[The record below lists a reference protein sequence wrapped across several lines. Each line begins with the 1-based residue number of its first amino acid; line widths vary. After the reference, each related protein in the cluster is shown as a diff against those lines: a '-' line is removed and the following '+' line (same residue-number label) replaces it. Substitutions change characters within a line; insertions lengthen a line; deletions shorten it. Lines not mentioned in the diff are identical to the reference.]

1 MEQYRILYEDEDI
14 LVADKLGAIPV
25 QPEKTGDPSLQDL
38 LRAELAA
45 RGTAP
50 AAGDRAAGES
60 AAPGAGTS
68 APAAA
73 SPPARQA
80 GEVFLEAAHRIDRRA
95 SGAVVFAKTHRALET
110 LDADFRTKHVDK
122 YYIACVEHEP
132 EAREGRL
139 EHRLVWDKRR
149 NVVKAFRPTAKDEGA
164 KGERG
169 ILEYR
174 LAGASE
180 RYWFLEIKLITGKH
194 HQIRAQL
201 AAEGM
206 PIRGDIKYGA
216 RRTNRNGLL
225 MLHSWRIVLT
235 QPRTRKTLDI
245 VAPFPETEPLWA
257 ALVRPGSGADTPP
270 DKAAGDMPGAAPGEA
285 SAGTGSTD
293 GEGQSAT

>member
-14 LVADKLGAIPV
+14 LIADKLGAIPV

-45 RGTAP
+45 RK
-50 AAGDRAAGES
+50 
-60 AAPGAGTS
+60 AAP
-68 APAAA
+68 
-73 SPPARQA
+73 QA
-80 GEVFLEAAHRIDRRA
+80 GEVFLEAANRIDRRV

-110 LDADFRTKHVDK
+110 LDADFRGKHIDK

-132 EAREGRL
+132 EPHEGRF

-149 NVVKAFRPTAKDEGA
+149 NVVRAFRLAAKDEGN

-180 RYWFLEIKLITGKH
+180 RYWFLEVKLITGKH

-201 AAEGM
+201 AAEGL

-225 MLHSWRIVLT
+225 MLHSYRIVLT
-235 QPRTRKTLDI
+235 QPRTRQTLDI
-245 VAPFPETEPLWA
+245 VAPFPATDPLWA
-257 ALVRPGSGADTPP
+257 ALAIPGAGSG
-270 DKAAGDMPGAAPGEA
+270 PGQEGVAPHEG
-285 SAGTGSTD
+285 SDPGTTKS
-293 GEGQSAT
+293 EIA